1 MSARPEHF
9 VPAPEHPRE
18 PKELEPPPA
27 DAKESD
33 ESDDS
38 FLQWVAL
45 AVLLA
50 CWLAEAY
57 TR

>member
-1 MSARPEHF
+1 MSGA
-9 VPAPEHPRE
+9 EHPRE
-18 PKELEPPPA
+18 PRELQEPLPPPA

-33 ESDDS
+33 QSDDS
-38 FLQWVAL
+38 FLQWMAL

-57 TR
+57 M

>member
-1 MSARPEHF
+1 MSDAEQ
-9 VPAPEHPRE
+9 PRE
-18 PKELEPPPA
+18 LGEPAPPPA
-27 DAKESD
+27 DAKEPD

-57 TR
+57 M

>member
-9 VPAPEHPRE
+9 MSGPENARE
-18 PKELEPPPA
+18 PEQVVPPPA

-57 TR
+57 M

>member
-1 MSARPEHF
+1 MSGAEP
-9 VPAPEHPRE
+9 PRE
-18 PKELEPPPA
+18 PREPEPPPA
-27 DAKESD
+27 DAKE
-33 ESDDS
+33 EEHSDDS

-57 TR
+57 T

>member
-1 MSARPEHF
+1 MSGS
-9 VPAPEHPRE
+9 EHPRE
-18 PKELEPPPA
+18 PERAAPPPE
-27 DAKESD
+27 AKESD

-57 TR
+57 M

>member
-1 MSARPEHF
+1 MSARPQ
-9 VPAPEHPRE
+9 
-18 PKELEPPPA
+18 PPP
-27 DAKESD
+27 D
-33 ESDDS
+33 EREKQAEDDDC

-57 TR
+57 L

>member
-1 MSARPEHF
+1 MSDGEPRHE
-9 VPAPEHPRE
+9 PRE
-18 PKELEPPPA
+18 VTPPPA
-27 DAKESD
+27 NTNEPD

-57 TR
+57 M